1 MKLYQRGKLGGRS
14 LKMNKHRKQVLVIT
28 ALSALALTLIGSAT
42 VVIAARWN
50 AQFTGGGQATVD
62 QEEKKG
68 PPVGTKI
75 TFGVN
80 GKVDLLK
87 ARRDGDLVDDRGA
100 TILGHGTWVDHS
112 EDPPRVFRLQ
122 TPTAYRCRPTGSRGT
137 SSISGLGTDS
147 GRPGEAVFIRMGT
160 DDDPDTVCIRAH
172 EGDPPTR
179 DTKVYYK
186 ANAEVVHGQVIRHS
200 CQLP

>member
-1 MKLYQRGKLGGRS
+1 MS
-14 LKMNKHRKQVLVIT
+14 KHRRQVMVVA
-28 ALSALALTLIGSAT
+28 ALSALALTLIASAT
-42 VVIAARWN
+42 VVMAARW
-50 AQFTGGGQATVD
+50 AGQFTGGGQATVD
-62 QEEKKG
+62 EEEKKG
-68 PPVGTKI
+68 PPVGTQI
-75 TFGVN
+75 TFGVD

-87 ARRDGDLVDDRGA
+87 ARGDGDLVDDTGA

-122 TPTAYRCRPTGSRGT
+122 TPTSYRCRPTGPRGT

-147 GRPGEAVFIRMGT
+147 GRPGEPVFIRMGT
-160 DDDPDTVCIRAH
+160 DDSDPDTVRIRAH

-186 ANAEVVHGQVIRHS
+186 ANAAVVDGQVIRHS